1 MKNRTQP
8 LPTSYTVI
16 NQLIKRNALKHK
28 DLTNI
33 KKTHFLTCVH
43 NILDMIVNG
52 IYIHNEKPHQ
62 INRHHQWNY
71 QNAI

>member
-1 MKNRTQP
+1 MI
-8 LPTSYTVI
+8 LPV
-16 NQLIKRNALKHK
+16 
-28 DLTNI
+28 

-71 QNAI
+71 QSYFHHHRHHHQNYRHRTHV